1 MVEGSGG
8 DSLGGISRLRH
19 HRVGGRAQKKG
30 VVRDKAFRRQPQV
43 VLAPQI
49 EGVVDPDSP
58 DTRGGL
64 YKAHDNELA
73 SGAGLRHLIVQIN
86 HCIFQDKGNA
96 LLGEGMIRN
105 TADLLPCRGEK
116 ADGEQFWLLRPKLQG
131 EAGLALGHTKLR
143 VLKFRVRPD
152 GSEEMV
158 AVSSFIASGR
168 HCDNAGK
175 IADSIQILG
184 QRGGS
189 LVASQVCSQGQQ
201 NRQGKPFCPGKGQ
214 QIFHSHHDI
223 VFLIGLGRI
232 REHIVIPQILFGR
245 L

>member
-1 MVEGSGG
+1 M
-8 DSLGGISRLRH
+8 
-19 HRVGGRAQKKG
+19 
-30 VVRDKAFRRQPQV
+30 

-49 EGVVDPDSP
+49 EGVVDPDPP
-58 DTRGGL
+58 DARGGL
-64 YKAHDNELA
+64 YKAHDNKLA

-96 LLGEGMIRN
+96 LLGEGIVWDA
-105 TADLLPCRGEK
+105 ADLLSCGGEE
-116 ADGEQFWLLRPKLQG
+116 ADGEQLWFLGPQLQG

-143 VLKFRVRPD
+143 VLKFLVRSD

-175 IADSIQILG
+175 IADGIQILS
-184 QRGGS
+184 QRRGS

-201 NRQGKPFCPGKGQ
+201 NRQGKLFCPGKRQ

-232 REHIVIPQILFGR
+232 REHIVIPQVLFGR